1 MKTFSASTIF
11 GAFFIPPKF
20 QVVPLQIIRNFAP
33 NKFNSMSISSAA
45 FRRFQSDITPISK
58 PEKFTFPFY
67 YEPHPLSIRASEEL
81 QRELE
86 SHTLLVPLFDP
97 ANAQCLAAGKMFG
110 VLIVENTAGELGY
123 LCGFSGKLGPHTHL
137 EGFVPPVF
145 DLWNK
150 DSFFSKEEAV
160 LNEINAQIEKLKQEV
175 TYREAMSLL
184 QRQLLEEKEAI
195 GQKKAIL
202 KQLKQERK
210 TEREV
215 QQAILT
221 PVEFEAFNDDL
232 IKQSLRD
239 KHELRVLTAYWQ
251 EQINATKQRIA
262 DFDTRINSLK
272 EERRQKSNAL
282 QHQLFQQYRFLNYNQ
297 EERDLL
303 AIFENTALQQPPAA
317 AGDCAAPKLLQYAY
331 LNGYKPLALAE
342 FWWGESP
349 KSEIRKHQ
357 HFYPACRG
365 KCEPILGHMLQGL
378 DVDDN
383 PLLVNPE
390 LQRPIEIIYEDED
403 MAIVNKPEEFLSV
416 PGIYIQD
423 SIYER
428 MKMRYPKATG
438 PLIVHRLD
446 MATSGILVIAKNK
459 EAHKALQSQF
469 IKKTVSK
476 RYVALLDGIVEG
488 NEGYIDLPLRVDLED
503 RPRQM
508 VCFEHGKPAKT
519 KWEVIERKNGK
530 TKVYFYP
537 ITGRTHQLRMHAS
550 HPLGLN
556 TPIVGDDLYGTKS
569 TRLFLHAESIA
580 FKHPKTYE
588 VVSFQVKEQF

>member
-1 MKTFSASTIF
+1 
-11 GAFFIPPKF
+11 
-20 QVVPLQIIRNFAP
+20 
-33 NKFNSMSISSAA
+33 MSNTDAA
-45 FRRFQSDITPISK
+45 FRRFQSDISLINK
-58 PEKFTFPFY
+58 PQKFTFPFY
-67 YEPHPLSIRASEEL
+67 YEPHPLSIVACEEL

-86 SHTLLVPLFDP
+86 SNAIFLPLFDASHP
-97 ANAQCLAAGKMFG
+97 LGLPSGKMFG
-110 VLIVENTAGELGY
+110 VLLVENRSGELGY
-123 LCGFSGKLGPHTHL
+123 LRGFSGKLGSYTHL

-150 DSFFSKEEAV
+150 DSFFAKEEAV
-160 LNEINAQIEKLKQEV
+160 LNAINAQLEQV
-175 TYREAMSLL
+175 QQDQTYKEATDLL
-184 QRQLLEEKEAI
+184 QRQLAEEKEALT
-195 GQKKAIL
+195 QKKAAL

-210 TEREV
+210 TERDAKI
-215 QQAILT
+215 AILSSA
-221 PVEFEAFNDDL
+221 EFELLHDDL

-239 KHELRVLTAYWQ
+239 KHELRMLTAYWQ
-251 EQINATKQRIA
+251 EQVQATQQRIA
-262 DFDTRINSLK
+262 DFELHIATLK
-272 EERRQKSNAL
+272 EERKQKSNAL
-282 QHQLFQQYRFLNYNQ
+282 QRKLFQQYRFLNYNK
-297 EERDLL
+297 EEQDLL
-303 AIFENTALQQPPAA
+303 DIFEQTALQQPPAA
-317 AGDCAAPKLLQYAY
+317 TGDCAAPKLLQYAY
-331 LNGYKPLALAE
+331 LNGYKPLAMAE

-357 HFYPACRG
+357 HYYPACRG

-378 DVDDN
+378 DVDEN
-383 PLLVNPE
+383 PLLINPE
-390 LQRPIEIIYEDED
+390 LQRPIEIVYEDED
-403 MAIVNKPEEFLSV
+403 FAIVNKPEEFLSV

-428 MKMRYPKATG
+428 MKIRYPKATG

-446 MATSGILVIAKNK
+446 MATSGILIIAKNK

-469 IKKTVSK
+469 IKKTVTK
-476 RYVALLDGIVEG
+476 RYVALLDGIIQGEEG
-488 NEGYIDLPLRVDLED
+488 VIDLPLRVDLED

-508 VCFEHGKPAKT
+508 VCYEHGKPAKT
-519 KWEVIERKNGK
+519 KWEVIERKEGK

-569 TRLFLHAESIA
+569 SRLFLHAESIT

-588 VVSFQVKEQF
+588 TVSFQVKEQF

>member
-1 MKTFSASTIF
+1 MSTLDI
-11 GAFFIPPKF
+11 
-20 QVVPLQIIRNFAP
+20 
-33 NKFNSMSISSAA
+33 A
-45 FRRFQSDITPISK
+45 FRRFQADISRTPK

-67 YEPHPLSIRASEEL
+67 YEPHPLSIMASEEL

-86 SHTLLVPLFDP
+86 SHALLAPLFDP
-97 ANAQCLAAGKMFG
+97 ASSECLPAGKMFG
-110 VLIVENTAGELGY
+110 VLVVENQTGELGY
-123 LCGFSGKLGPHTHL
+123 LCGFSGKLGSFTHL

-150 DSFFSKEEAV
+150 DSFFTKEEAV
-160 LNEINAQIEKLKQEV
+160 LNAINAQIETLQKDSIYQHSKE
-175 TYREAMSLL
+175 LL
-184 QRQLLEEKEAI
+184 HQQIDSE
-195 GQKKAIL
+195 KKALTDKKKLL
-202 KQLKQERK
+202 KQLKNERK
-210 TEREV
+210 VLRE
-215 QQAILT
+215 QQESQLT
-221 PVEFEAFNDDL
+221 PLEFEAFNADL

-251 EQINATKQRIA
+251 EQIEATQQIIR
-262 DFDTRINSLK
+262 DFDMHINSLK
-272 EERRQKSNAL
+272 EERKQKSNAL

-297 EERDLL
+297 EEQDLL
-303 AIFENTALQQPPAA
+303 AIFEKTTLQQPPAA

-331 LNGYKPLALAE
+331 LNGYKPLAMAE

-349 KSEIRKHQ
+349 KSEIRKHL
-357 HFYPACRG
+357 HYYPACRG

-378 DVDDN
+378 AVDDN

-403 MAIVNKPEEFLSV
+403 FAIVNKPEEFLSV

-423 SIYER
+423 SVYER
-428 MKMRYPKATG
+428 MKIRYPKATG
-438 PLIVHRLD
+438 PIIVHRLD
-446 MATSGILVIAKNK
+446 MATSGILIIAKNK
-459 EAHKALQSQF
+459 EAHKALQRQF
-469 IKKTVSK
+469 IKKTVTK

-550 HPLGLN
+550 HSMGLN

-569 TRLFLHAESIA
+569 TRLFLHAESIT
-580 FKHPKTYE
+580 FKHPRTQE
-588 VVSFQVKEQF
+588 TVSFQVKEGF